1 MEHTL
6 LHRRL
11 SADLAPTMLYAL
23 LRLRVEV
30 LVVEQGCPYQELDGR
45 DLDATTRHFWLAPNG
60 DIENV
65 QATLRMLEPVEGQ
78 FRVGRICV
86 AGHARGKGAAR
97 RLLEA
102 ALAEVGDAPC
112 VLDAQ
117 SHLTGL
123 YGAFGFVA
131 VGPEFLEQGVAH
143 VPMRR
148 ERSVRV
154 ALSPAGPPS
163 ATIAR

>member
-1 MEHTL
+1 ML

-11 SADLAPTMLYAL
+11 AADLSTAMIYAL

-30 LVVEQGCPYQELDGR
+30 FVVEQGCPYQDLDGH
-45 DLDATTRHFWLAPNG
+45 DLDRSTRHYWLAPYG
-60 DIENV
+60 AIEDA
-65 QATLRMLEPVEGQ
+65 QATLRLLEPTEGQ
-78 FRVGRICV
+78 FRIGRVC
-86 AGHARGKGAAR
+86 AARPARARGGIR

-117 SHLTGL
+117 TDSVEL
-123 YGAFGFVA
+123 YTAFGFVA
-131 VGPEFLEQGVAH
+131 DGAEFTEDGIAH

-148 ERSVRV
+148 ERSARVRC
-154 ALSPAGPPS
+154 
-163 ATIAR
+163 R

>member
-11 SADLAPTMLYAL
+11 SADLDSAMVYAL

-30 LVVEQGCPYQELDGR
+30 LVVEQACPYQELDGQ
-45 DLDATTRHFWLAPNG
+45 DLDATTRHFWLAPYG
-60 DIENV
+60 AIRDA

-78 FRVGRICV
+78 FRIGRVCV
-86 AGHARGKGAAR
+86 ARHARGRGAAR

-102 ALAEVGDAPC
+102 ALGEVGDAPC

-117 SHLTGL
+117 SHLVGL
-123 YGAFGFVA
+123 YSAFGFMLA
-131 VGPEFLEQGVAH
+131 GAEFTEGGIVH

-148 ERSVRV
+148 DGLVRV
-154 ALSPAGPPS
+154 S
-163 ATIAR
+163 